1 MVRFKSLIIDGIATF
16 TTVASRMIIAT
27 PRDKKAR
34 AIQRRLPVRTFC
46 SESAGALMVS
56 LSWLGGPPVD
66 QVDVMEARATMSMR
80 CSNAAVPMLAVNG
93 RIKA

>member
-16 TTVASRMIIAT
+16 TTVASRMIMAT

-46 SESAGALMVS
+46 SESAEALMVS

-66 QVDVMEARATMSMR
+66 VMEARATMSMR
-80 CSNAAVPMLAVNG
+80 CPNAAVPMLAVNG

>member
-1 MVRFKSLIIDGIATF
+1 LIIDGIATF
-16 TTVASRMIIAT
+16 TTVASRMIMAT

-34 AIQRRLPVRTFC
+34 AIQRLLPVRTFC
-46 SESAGALMVS
+46 SESAGAFMFS

-66 QVDVMEARATMSMR
+66 QVDAMEARATMSTR
-80 CSNAAVPMLAVNG
+80 CPNADVTMLAVNG